1 MGLAQLPTELF
12 HKIVRRIRRDDKQI
26 TIPGLVAD
34 ARNRRVCKL
43 FRDASKDVPAEVFDA
58 IFEFDT
64 VEGVRLPKV
73 VRVYGSRAYPTGG
86 AYYRNATCPTMGLLI
101 ARRPSTGQVYVM
113 TVNDSHRRHGQLI
126 RSCANYS
133 PIEWCLHDM
142 PVKWTADAVEKGW
155 HEPRCAALLV
165 SGVLD
170 VREFVLTLCGK
181 NANYDYNLEHFDRLV
196 FSPRPP
202 VLAVAASAHRGSRN
216 GYPFARGSAPLPT
229 VSVELDAYE
238 TRGEFDR
245 CVVADLARYNANNAW
260 KAGLDW
266 VGSSTPT
273 PYSHQGRRIEMS
285 ANVRFAASRFDMV
298 ARNPAAT
305 RSCLSREI
313 ALRLVFPEDLPNSSE
328 IQRMYPFTDYMI
340 LNRHEREEGPADNV
354 PSLSKLCGFYDEPKH
369 AECGGW
375 YVNLDAHGL
384 SPATL
389 KLTVGTPRRND
400 MESYRRQLAEY
411 AYSRA
416 ERIEAART
424 AIVEASSS
432 STANTRSW
440 KREAAKRAH
449 LETRETVQAE
459 NKTYSTG
466 ELKKQEQDPEDS
478 EPENDAQFA
487 ADNAE
492 EEPMYDSDDEWRN
505 SRDNEK
511 RSRAQRLAERRQEV
525 VDEMDR
531 REKANRASLLPSD
544 DEDDL

>member
-1 MGLAQLPTELF
+1 MGLVQLPTELF
-12 HKIVRRIRRDDKQI
+12 HKIIRRIRRDKKQI

-43 FRDASKDVPAEVFDA
+43 FREASKDVPAEVFDA

-64 VEGVRLPKV
+64 VEGTRLPKV

-86 AYYRNATCPTMGLLI
+86 AYYRNAQCPTMGLLI

-113 TVNDSHRRHGQLI
+113 TVNDGHRRHGQLI
-126 RSCANYS
+126 RSCAVYN
-133 PIEWCLHDM
+133 PTAWCLHDM
-142 PVKWTADAVEKGW
+142 PAKWTPDAVAKGW
-155 HEPRCAALLV
+155 NEPRCAALLV

-196 FSPRPP
+196 FSPRSPII
-202 VLAVAASAHRGSRN
+202 ATAE
-216 GYPFARGSAPLPT
+216 SAPLPT
-229 VSVELDAYE
+229 VAVELDAYE

-245 CVVADLARYNANNAW
+245 CVVADLARYNVNNAW
-260 KAGLDW
+260 KAGLEW

-285 ANVRFAASRFDMV
+285 ANVRFAVSRFDAA

-305 RSCLSREI
+305 RSWLSREI

-328 IQRMYPFTDYMI
+328 IQRTYPYTDFMI
-340 LNRHEREEGPADNV
+340 LNRHDLEEGPADNV

-375 YVNLDAHGL
+375 YVNLDSHGL
-384 SPATL
+384 NQATL

-400 MESYRRQLAEY
+400 MESYRRRLAEY

-432 STANTRSW
+432 NTRSW

-449 LETRETVQAE
+449 LETRDTVQTE

-492 EEPMYDSDDEWRN
+492 EDPMYDSDDEWRA
-505 SRDNEK
+505 SRNNEK
-511 RSRAQRLAERRQEV
+511 RSRTQRLAERRQEV
-525 VDEMDR
+525 VDEMER